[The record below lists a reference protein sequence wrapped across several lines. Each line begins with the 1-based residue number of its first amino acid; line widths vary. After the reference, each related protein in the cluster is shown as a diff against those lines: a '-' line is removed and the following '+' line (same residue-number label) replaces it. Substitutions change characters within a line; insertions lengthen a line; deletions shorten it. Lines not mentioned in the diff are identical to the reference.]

1 MLFVTRNLFKTKLRL
16 LGCDLAVA
24 RWDQEVASCDQVV
37 AMYDFMLADV
47 TKPVGIVTRC
57 CQV

>member
-1 MLFVTRNLFKTKLRL
+1 MGRNLFKTKLRL

-24 RWDQEVASCDQVV
+24 RCDQEVASCDQVV

-47 TKPVGIVTRC
+47 TKPVEIVTRC

>member
-1 MLFVTRNLFKTKLRL
+1 MLKTKLRL